1 MTSSKEIETTS
12 TPSTETVQAPS
23 ADIWVDSDNALTKDQ
38 AEDAYAFKVFTFC
51 FWIAIGI
58 ALVAYFMFR
67 IGDGSNIQASTHEER
82 DTLPLV
88 RRVEDV
94 MQLGRLVE
102 IQLPSET
109 CKYMC
114 SLWTSGCVGSTH
126 IRSRI
131 KGKEDQ
137 GFCVLWTWLSDD
149 PPAQRDG
156 IGSFVV
162 DLASSDIVQQMEYML
177 SPKASR
183 AASKAMTPTK
193 QRASP
198 TGGALT
204 ITSKEVY
211 SPQAE
216 SVSPNQNP
224 EQVCNRKPVWTVTR
238 IATITE
244 HPGCGSS
251 GY

>member
-1 MTSSKEIETTS
+1 MTSAKKVETS
-12 TPSTETVQAPS
+12 SPPSTETVQAPS
-23 ADIWVDSDNALTKDQ
+23 SDIWAALNDFLTKEQ
-38 AEDAYAFKVFTFC
+38 KPNTLKAYSAC
-51 FWIAIGI
+51 LWSAIDIAVI
-58 ALVAYFMFR
+58 AYFMFR
-67 IGDGSNIQASTHEER
+67 TGNGTNIQAPTHEER

-88 RRVEDV
+88 RRVEDR
-94 MQLGRLVE
+94 MQLGSLVE
-102 IQLPSET
+102 IQLTSEL

-114 SLWTSGCVGSTH
+114 SMWTIGCVGSTH

-131 KGKEDQ
+131 KGREDQ

-149 PPAQRDG
+149 PPAQLDG

-177 SPKASR
+177 SSKASR
-183 AASKAMTPTK
+183 AASKATTAIVQK
-193 QRASP
+193 VAP

-216 SVSPNQNP
+216 SVAPDQDP